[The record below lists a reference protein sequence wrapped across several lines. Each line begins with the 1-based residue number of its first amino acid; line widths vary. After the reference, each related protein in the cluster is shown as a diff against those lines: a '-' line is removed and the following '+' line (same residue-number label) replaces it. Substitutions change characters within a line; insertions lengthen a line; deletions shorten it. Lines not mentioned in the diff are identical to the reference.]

1 MTLKHKTVFLADD
14 DEDDRLFFSMAVEGI
29 GDNINL
35 KTFNDGE
42 QLMNYLNVDAEIPD
56 ILFLDI
62 NMPRL
67 SGLECLEKIRN
78 SNKWKDMPVAMYSTS
93 GSEIDIER
101 SKELGA
107 QVYIMKPFK
116 LKILIEIIEWVL
128 NTDWENT
135 SLSPKRFFIKESNW

>member
-1 MTLKHKTVFLADD
+1 MTLKHKTIFLADD
-14 DEDDRLFFSMAVEGI
+14 DEDDRMFFAMAVDSASKDI
-29 GDNINL
+29 SL
-35 KTFNDGE
+35 VTFNDGE
-42 QLMNYLNVDAEIPD
+42 QLMHHLRDNVEQPD

-78 SNKWKDMPVAMYSTS
+78 SDKWKDMPVAMYSTS

-107 QVYIMKPFK
+107 QAYVMKPFK
-116 LKILIEIIEWVL
+116 LNILIEIVEWALKNEWQNTVL
-128 NTDWENT
+128 SD
-135 SLSPKRFFIKESNW
+135 KGFFIEESNW